1 MPTGTVEEMRIH
13 KDGVARLRVRSGG
26 KLIYLEVPMKL
37 DFKVGDKVQF
47 SQQKGTSAFRDIS
60 RVPKGY
66 KAKK

>member
-1 MPTGTVEEMRIH
+1 MPSGTIEEIRYH
-13 KDGVARLRVRSGG
+13 KDGVARMRVKSGG

-37 DFKVGDKVQF
+37 DFKLGDKIQF
-47 SQQKGTSAFRDIS
+47 KQQKGTSAFHDIS